1 MCANLLQ
8 RILSFITELLMHPK
22 SSTRNR
28 SWRPTHESSPSVPR
42 LSHVSHVSHVSL
54 PPITRLPRLTP
65 AFTLIELLVVIAI
78 IAILAALL
86 LPALGEAKSKALRT
100 GCINNLRQ
108 LNVAWQLYT
117 GDTTGQLAA
126 NGYGTP
132 ASLGNVRLWV
142 LGDTHQSPG
151 ILTNAEYLI
160 NPTYASFANYIGSV
174 KSYRCPADRTSLNAG
189 GIRYPNLRTYG
200 LNGYLGWET
209 QASPLTLSQSHK
221 VFHRDGELAQAQP
234 SQLFTFVDIA
244 PGNVCHSAFVTYM
257 GSSFN
262 GMFYHLP
269 SLKHGRSGVV
279 AFADGRVDTH
289 RWVDPWTLENAKEE
303 QLPNHIA
310 LQSPGNVD
318 LEWFKARAT
327 IPLTP

>member
-1 MCANLLQ
+1 
-8 RILSFITELLMHPK
+8 MHPK

-28 SWRPTHESSPSVPR
+28 SWRPTHESSLSAPR
-42 LSHVSHVSHVSL
+42 FSHFSHVSL
-54 PPITRLPRLTP
+54 PPITRLPGLTP

-117 GDTTGQLAA
+117 GDNTGQLAA

-142 LGDTHQSPG
+142 LGDSHQSPG

-200 LNGYLGWET
+200 LNVGAG
-209 QASPLTLSQSHK
+209 QA
-221 VFHRDGELAQAQP
+221 
-234 SQLFTFVDIA
+234 
-244 PGNVCHSAFVTYM
+244 
-257 GSSFN
+257 
-262 GMFYHLP
+262 
-269 SLKHGRSGVV
+269 
-279 AFADGRVDTH
+279 
-289 RWVDPWTLENAKEE
+289 WVD
-303 QLPNHIA
+303 HILAHPAMLAWEAEA
-310 LQSPGNVD
+310 LQESWREIGHEEE
-318 LEWFKARAT
+318 LRACGEVT
-327 IPLTP
+327 ADYRAE